1 MTTPDKRTIRRAVRA
16 EIAKLSSSEKKSISS
31 QIFSAIAELQ
41 EVRQAS
47 VVALFASLPD
57 EPQTGEIIEQ
67 LAQSKRIVLP
77 RIEGEEMKFYDIS
90 EGLREGAFSIMEPI
104 ATTPVEPS
112 EIDVMIVPGV
122 AFTSDGARLGRGKG
136 FYDKYLSLNGFRAYT
151 IGVCYPCQIV
161 ENIPTEEHDRSLDRV
176 VSSEEFSN

>member
-1 MTTPDKRTIRRAVRA
+1 MTTPDKRTIRQAVRA

-176 VSSEEFSN
+176 VRSEE